1 MLTVV
6 GLMLAGVLTGYLL
19 RNRNMK
25 WISRVVMVLIWVL
38 LFLLG
43 TDVGA
48 NENIISGLHTI
59 GMEALLITFFALAG
73 SLLGAWGLWRWIN
86 NKREGK
92 L

>member
-6 GLMLAGVLTGYLL
+6 GLMLAGVLTGFLL

-25 WISRVVMVLIWVL
+25 WVSHVVMALIWVL

-43 TDVGA
+43 TEVGA
-48 NENIISGLHTI
+48 NEKIIRGLHTI
-59 GMEALLITFFALAG
+59 GMEALLITLFALAG
-73 SLLGAWGLWRWIN
+73 SLLVAWALWTWIN
-86 NKREGK
+86 KGREEK

>member
-6 GLMLAGVLTGYLL
+6 GLMLAGVLTGFLL

-25 WISRVVMVLIWVL
+25 WVSHVVMALIWVL

-48 NENIISGLHTI
+48 NDKIIRGLHTI
-59 GMEALLITFFALAG
+59 GLEALLITFFALAG
-73 SLLGAWGLWRWIN
+73 SLLGAWALWTWIN
-86 NKREGK
+86 KGREEK